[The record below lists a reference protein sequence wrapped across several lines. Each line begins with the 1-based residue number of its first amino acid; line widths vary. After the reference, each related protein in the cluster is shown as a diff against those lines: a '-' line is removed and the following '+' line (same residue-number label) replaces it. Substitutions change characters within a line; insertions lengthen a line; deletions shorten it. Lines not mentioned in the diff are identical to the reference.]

1 MHVPLERLNG
11 QPLVASEASR
21 WPRSLGFLFAV
32 ALSLV
37 MWAIILGLILFA

>member
-11 QPLVASEASR
+11 QPLAPAESSR